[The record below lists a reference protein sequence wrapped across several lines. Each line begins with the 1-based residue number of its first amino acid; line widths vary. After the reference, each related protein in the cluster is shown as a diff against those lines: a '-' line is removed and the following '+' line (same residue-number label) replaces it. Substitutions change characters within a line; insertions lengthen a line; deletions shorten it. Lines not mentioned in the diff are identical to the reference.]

1 MQVITEIDHRKRI
14 DTAIDFILK
23 NLNSDISLAKISELA
38 NYSPFHFQK
47 IFKETMGVSP
57 KQYIIKLRLE
67 TTLHKMII
75 HNEKSIQEIAL
86 DAGFSSPAVFS
97 RSVKNMYGISPE
109 KFRLLSMERRTKFI
123 GIDEIKNQDSETSL
137 SLENFHVE
145 VKKIE
150 SIRGIY
156 LIAPFD
162 NPEKI
167 KKSFAEIIKK
177 AFTHDLEVNTSK
189 IYGVV
194 SPHQANIYKTF
205 LALKENE
212 SISKKFTLTDIKG
225 GKYACFKVK
234 GSKEETLKAA
244 HVFYTQ
250 WLSQNGYKI
259 ADIIGFETFSENPA
273 ENDYLQIEREICVPI
288 EAI

>member
-1 MQVITEIDHRKRI
+1 MQVVTKEDHKKRI
-14 DTAIDFILK
+14 ETAIDFILK
-23 NLNSDISLAKISELA
+23 NLNSEISLNQISELA

-47 IFKETMGVSP
+47 IFKEVMGVSP

-67 TTLHKMII
+67 TALHKMII
-75 HNEKSIQEIAL
+75 HSEKPIQEISM

-109 KFRLLSMERRTKFI
+109 KFRMLSTERRLKFMNME
-123 GIDEIKNQDSETSL
+123 EIKNKLTETPL
-137 SLENFHVE
+137 SLENLNVE

-150 SIRGIY
+150 NIRGIY

-167 KKSFAEIIKK
+167 KKSFGEIIKK
-177 AFTHDLEVNTSK
+177 ASAHDLDVNKEK

-205 LALKENE
+205 LAVKENAL
-212 SISKKFTLTDIKG
+212 IPKKFNLTEIKG
-225 GKYACFKVK
+225 GKYACFKVV

-244 HVFYTQ
+244 HIFYNN
-250 WLSQNGYKI
+250 WLPQNGYKI
-259 ADIIGFETFSENPA
+259 ADIIGF
-273 ENDYLQIEREICVPI
+273 
-288 EAI
+288 

>member
-1 MQVITEIDHRKRI
+1 MQVATEIDHRKRI

-47 IFKETMGVSP
+47 IFKEMMGVSP

-67 TTLHKMII
+67 TALHKMII
-75 HNEKSIQEIAL
+75 HSEKSIQEIAM
-86 DAGFSSPAVFS
+86 DSGFSSPAVFS

-123 GIDEIKNQDSETSL
+123 GIDEIKNQATEIL
-137 SLENFHVE
+137 LVAENFQVE

-150 SIRGIY
+150 GIRGVY

-162 NPEKI
+162 DPDKI
-167 KKSFAEIIKK
+167 KKSFAEILKK
-177 AFTHDLEVNTSK
+177 ASAHDLEINASK

-205 LALKENE
+205 LALKENKN
-212 SISKKFTLTDIKG
+212 IPKKFNSTEIKG

-244 HVFYTQ
+244 HLFYNH
-250 WLSQNGYKI
+250 WLPENGYKI
-259 ADIIGFETFSENPA
+259 ADIVGFETFSENPA
-273 ENDYLQIEREICVPI
+273 ENDYLEIEREIYVPI